1 MKPAKVRIV
10 TLGLFS
16 RCLFRAALCGRA
28 RIFTLNFFLLSL
40 SENFLFWTLFPFS
53 SLRRKTDQ
61 KRKIVQ
67 ARRLGENAAAK
78 ATTTTTTTGNQK
90 RGSTEPEPTDDKRR
104 IQPFEANTRDLQQR
118 WEAVQSVV
126 DDVDK
131 VSEPRDD
138 DGRGGEE
145 YRRSVFWPSGVV
157 YWAGFARIFYFKE
170 HGEAEK
176 MSVVRLGAE

>member
-1 MKPAKVRIV
+1 MSSEQLVWARAYFYS
-10 TLGLFS
+10 TFS
-16 RCLFRAALCGRA
+16 
-28 RIFTLNFFLLSL
+28 FTPSLKFFILNTFVLS
-40 SENFLFWTLFPFS
+40 S
-53 SLRRKTDQ
+53 RRKTDQ

-78 ATTTTTTTGNQK
+78 GTTTTTTTTTTGNQK

-145 YRRSVFWPSGVV
+145 YRRFVFWPSGVI